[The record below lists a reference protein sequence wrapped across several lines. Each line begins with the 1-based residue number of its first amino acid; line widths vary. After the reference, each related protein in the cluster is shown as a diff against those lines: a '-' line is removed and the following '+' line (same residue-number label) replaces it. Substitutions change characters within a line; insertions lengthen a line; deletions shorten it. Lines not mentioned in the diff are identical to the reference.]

1 MILEDILINI
11 PRLTTRE
18 QLLLLEA
25 ISRALRS
32 DIETY
37 ATSRSAIPIEHDLSA
52 QSEEDRAAFWA
63 SFGAWKQSPSEPT
76 LEVLVTERYSKQE
89 PPIL

>member
-1 MILEDILINI
+1 MILEDILIKI

-37 ATSRSAIPIEHDLSA
+37 ATSTTKHDLST
-52 QSEEDRAAFWA
+52 QNKEDRAAFWA

-89 PPIL
+89 PPTL